1 MLSPKV
7 KESLE
12 DAQSHLRNALAH
24 AARTEKPSINKQI
37 AEIMNA
43 VECLMKVEEMSDRI
57 ESMMEKMNKE
67 GGGNHFFGGMF

>member
-12 DAQSHLRNALAH
+12 DAQGNLRTALSF

-37 AEIMNA
+37 AEIMTA
-43 VECLMKVEEMSDRI
+43 IECLMKVEEMSDRI
-57 ESMMEKMNKE
+57 EEMMKKMNEE
-67 GGGNHFFGGMF
+67 GGENSFYGRMF